1 MATFSGFRLPGGP
14 RFELDFRCLTS
25 SSDMSPRKPSSDT
38 KSLED
43 KKNKNQKALFSH
55 HSDMCITHIK
65 LSFMLKKKR
74 KKGAKTS
81 IHRMDYREHT
91 DKDFINLC
99 VSVTEPNCKTL

>member
-81 IHRMDYREHT
+81 IHRMDYRQHT